1 MTQATDLGNIANQLA
16 QPYRQ
21 RVNVNL
27 QALATQ
33 HYGAAEPNPMLP
45 NMTWFSSGD
54 GYIKVRNPTNTAWQ
68 TVGTIGPPMK
78 WTNVDIPSTAWKTGD
93 IKPTFAGSE
102 AGWVLLDDG
111 TIGDQYSGATNRAN
125 PDTWPLYSMLWPSGA
140 MYVFVAGTWTPVGKG
155 ASAAADFNAHRHLSL
170 PRVAGRAP
178 ASAGQGLSMTSSPG
192 TANLTFRWW
201 TDYNGEEAVQLV
213 EGHMPGHYHT
223 VPGHNHALA
232 RALANYVGG
241 NSSSSGPY
249 TLADQSSGVAST
261 ESYPGGVTGWSGGN
275 AAHNNIGPRFYCFFL
290 CKL

>member
-93 IKPTFAGSE
+93 IKPTFAGNE
-102 AGWVLLDDG
+102 AGWVLWHDRG
-111 TIGDQYSGATNRAN
+111 
-125 PDTWPLYSMLWPSGA
+125 P
-140 MYVFVAGTWTPVGKG
+140 VF
-155 ASAAADFNAHRHLSL
+155 
-170 PRVAGRAP
+170 
-178 ASAGQGLSMTSSPG
+178 QG
-192 TANLTFRWW
+192 
-201 TDYNGEEAVQLV
+201 
-213 EGHMPGHYHT
+213 H
-223 VPGHNHALA
+223 
-232 RALANYVGG
+232 
-241 NSSSSGPY
+241 
-249 TLADQSSGVAST
+249 QS
-261 ESYPGGVTGWSGGN
+261 
-275 AAHNNIGPRFYCFFL
+275 R
-290 CKL
+290 